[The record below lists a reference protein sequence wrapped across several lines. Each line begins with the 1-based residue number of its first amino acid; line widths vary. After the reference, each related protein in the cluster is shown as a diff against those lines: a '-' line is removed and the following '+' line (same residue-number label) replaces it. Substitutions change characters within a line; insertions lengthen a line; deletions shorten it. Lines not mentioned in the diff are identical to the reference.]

1 MDGLRQRVIDGERS
15 TGERETHTHTDTQ
28 GAKEREW
35 DRKRKW
41 KLAEEPG
48 RLKEYFLF
56 SFEELSDG
64 VKSRKRRDCGGG
76 EDDCEGV
83 KSVYLS
89 K

>member
-1 MDGLRQRVIDGERS
+1 M
-15 TGERETHTHTDTQ
+15 
-28 GAKEREW
+28 
-35 DRKRKW
+35 
-41 KLAEEPG
+41 AEEPG

-64 VKSRKRRDCGGG
+64 VKSRKRRDCRGG
-76 EDDCEGV
+76 EKEEDCGGV